1 MANSKNNKSNV
12 KQVKEV
18 RNVEEPKYYTAY
30 PSYDENKKIKGL
42 MLPIEGKSYYIDL
55 KDPVITTTTKANKV
69 LYTKKEFNVVQLAE
83 KPMKLE
89 QDTNGKFEAAL

>member
-1 MANSKNNKSNV
+1 MANSKQNKSNT

-30 PSYDENKKIKGL
+30 PSYDEDKKIKGL
-42 MLPIEGKSYYIDL
+42 ILPIEGKSYYIDL
-55 KDPVITTTTKANKV
+55 KDPVITTTTRAGRV
-69 LYTKKEFNVVQLAE
+69 LYTKKEFNVVQLVD

-89 QDTNGKFEAAL
+89 QTKDGKFEAAL

>member
-1 MANSKNNKSNV
+1 MANSKNNKSNA

-30 PSYDENKKIKGL
+30 PSYDEDKKIKGL
-42 MLPIEGKSYYIDL
+42 ILPIDGKSYYIDL
-55 KDPVITTTTKANKV
+55 KEPVITTTTRGGRV

-89 QDTNGKFEAAL
+89 QDADGKFEAAL